1 MKKLLKDKRII
12 YLIVFF
18 IIFFAHFFLKVNSG
32 DDVYFKTA
40 MNDGFINFLTTRYNS
55 WSSRLI
61 IEVVLVFMLKLP
73 KIIWMLLDSVMLALT
88 VYSIDYLF
96 TKRSNLEKLF
106 VAMIV
111 LLYPLAELRSAGWYA
126 TTINY
131 LWPLALGLFAF
142 FPIKH
147 AKEGIKEEKYMYP
160 LYVLAALF
168 ACNQEQ
174 MGAIMF
180 GIYAL
185 SIYNLYKHKKLNK
198 FIIVQTIIALASLV
212 FMLTCP
218 GNGVR
223 AIANMD
229 YWYPSYSNFTIM
241 HKSFLGVVTTF
252 LFMTKQINLIVFI
265 TALLVPYFTFK
276 KEYGLFHNNFINKFI
291 SMLPIFIIVFICM
304 GSDITVKFFP
314 ELSNLLKHFGQFLE
328 PQDKINFSV
337 YNLALLGVSFLFFA
351 SLFYSMINLA
361 DKDNKVL
368 VFFILMA
375 GFASR
380 FIIGFTPSVYAS
392 SMRTFIFFDFSII
405 ISLILILFD
414 NTKIIKDKNVLDFG
428 IIVLILLDFLQIFNL
443 ILK

>member
-1 MKKLLKDKRII
+1 MKSFKKILNDKKIVYI
-12 YLIVFF
+12 IVFL
-18 IIFFAHFFLKVNSG
+18 IIFLSHFFLKVNSG
-32 DDVYFKTA
+32 DDVFFKTA

-61 IEVVLVFMLKLP
+61 IEIVLVFMLKLP
-73 KIIWMLLDSVMLALT
+73 KIIWMLIDSGMLVLT
-88 VYSIDYLF
+88 IYSIDYLF
-96 TKRSNLEKLF
+96 TKRSNLEKLL
-106 VAMIV
+106 VAILV
-111 LLYPLAELRSAGWYA
+111 LLYPLSELRSAGWYA

-147 AKEGIKEEKYMYP
+147 AKENIKEKGYMYP
-160 LYVLAALF
+160 LYVLATLF

-174 MGAIMF
+174 MGAIIF
-180 GIYAL
+180 GIYAI

-198 FIIVQTIIALASLV
+198 FIIIQTLIALISLI
-212 FMLTCP
+212 FILTCP
-218 GNGVR
+218 GNGIR

-252 LFMTKQINLIVFI
+252 LFMTKQINVIVFI
-265 TALLVPYFTFK
+265 TSLLIPYLTFK
-276 KEYGLFHNNFINKFI
+276 KDNFLNKFI
-291 SMLPIFIIVFICM
+291 SMIPIFIIIAICM
-304 GSDITVKFFP
+304 CSNVTIKFFP
-314 ELSNLLKHFGQFLE
+314 ELTKLLNHFSLFLE
-328 PQDKINFSV
+328 PQDKINFGI

-351 SLFYSMINLA
+351 SLFYSMISLV
-361 DKDNKVL
+361 DKKNRVL

-405 ISLILILFD
+405 IALVLTIFD
-414 NTKIIKDKNVLDFG
+414 NIKNIKNKNALDFG
-428 IIVLILLDFLQIFNL
+428 IIILILLDFLQVFNL